1 MALHLSTSCSP
12 RPRQTSFINDIVVDD
27 TLDVAYISDASGEGA
42 IIVFDLKTKSS
53 HRVTHPSM
61 KCVPR
66 LWGGMCAFRGCGVG
80 CVRSEAVG
88 WDVRV
93 PRLWGGMCAFRG
105 CGVGCVGSE
114 AVGWDVC
121 VPCGKSAPTL
131 CVLTSSWLMN
141 SLARRASKDFSY
153 ELDGVDMG
161 KFVIPIDGIA
171 LTPDKS
177 TVYYNALSG
186 NRLYSVPAAQ
196 LRSFTPGAD
205 LAVID
210 VGEKPASDG
219 LAFGSNGKL
228 YFGSLVGN
236 RCDLFCVC

>member
-61 KCVPR
+61 KC
-66 LWGGMCAFRGCGVG
+66 
-80 CVRSEAVG
+80 
-88 WDVRV
+88 V